1 MSIAQHPFQ
10 CVLCGETAM
19 VNNQHCAVCVSNLAF
34 MKANPSLQ
42 RLKTAVEHNG
52 VTDWPATTEGSFAR
66 AALSHTWG
74 MRHEC
79 KNDHGWCREHY
90 LCNRTLTTSAF
101 SPLLWQAQCV
111 AILYRE
117 GF

>member
-19 VNNQHCAVCVSNLAF
+19 VNNQHCAACASELRFVADNER
-34 MKANPSLQ
+34 MKL
-42 RLKTAVEHNG
+42 LKTAVAHNG
-52 VTDWPATTEGSFAR
+52 VTDWPATTENSFTR
-66 AALSHTWG
+66 AAINHTWG

-79 KNDHGWCREHY
+79 KSDHGFCREHY
-90 LCNRTLTTSAF
+90 LCNRTLSTSAF
-101 SPLLWQAQCV
+101 SPMLWQAQCI
-111 AILYRE
+111 AILYRK